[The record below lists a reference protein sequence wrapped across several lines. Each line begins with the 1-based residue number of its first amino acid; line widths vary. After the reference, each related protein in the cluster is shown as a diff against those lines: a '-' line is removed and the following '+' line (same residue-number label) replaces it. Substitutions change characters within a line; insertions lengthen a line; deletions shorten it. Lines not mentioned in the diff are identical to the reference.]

1 MAGSSGPGHPSASK
15 RLVRSQQGTRF
26 RLETRAQVDGVI
38 RRLRLASG
46 LVMLAYVTTHFVNH
60 SLGLISV
67 QAMDAALVEIYK
79 YWASPLGGV
88 LLYGAFAIHYSLA
101 LWALWLRRSLKMPL
115 AEATQLVLGFS
126 IPFFLTA
133 HVLQTRVADTFFGAD
148 YGYYSSV
155 LYSFFVTH
163 PLNGW
168 LQLTVLVI
176 AWVHAMIG
184 LWFWLRLK
192 PWYPRWQPILYAFTL
207 LLPTLAIL
215 GFFEGGRQVM
225 ALAEDP
231 AWMAQLAQDHPHAAP
246 ADAAFLDEMVVW
258 VRYAFLAALVA
269 VLAARLARS
278 RWQRRHGIVRLT
290 YPSGRIVQIVRGVS
304 VLEASRMAGIPH
316 ASVCGGRGRCSTC
329 RIKVD
334 GPQEA
339 LVPPAPEEVK
349 VLRRVGAAPD
359 VRLACQLRP
368 HGDLRVTPLLPASA
382 QASDGFR
389 RPGYLHG
396 AEREIAILFGDLRS
410 FTQLS
415 EKKLPYDLV
424 FLLNRY
430 FAETGHAVEATGGR
444 IDKFIG
450 DGVMALFGLDA
461 GVEAGCREALAA
473 ARQMSERMEALNRAL
488 VHDIS
493 EPLRI
498 GIGIHTGPA
507 IVGEMGYGS
516 AVSVTAVGDAVNTA
530 SRIEGLTKTYACELV
545 ISEAVAL
552 RAGVD
557 LGAAPRHEIEIR
569 GRVERLVVRTFA
581 SAQDLPVVQRGAA
594 KKMERVAA
602 AE

>member
-1 MAGSSGPGHPSASK
+1 MN
-15 RLVRSQQGTRF
+15 
-26 RLETRAQVDGVI
+26 GVI

-67 QAMDAALVEIYK
+67 QAMDGALEHIYE
-79 YWASPLGGV
+79 YWASQLGAV
-88 LLYGAFAIHYSLA
+88 LLYGAFATHYSLA
-101 LWALWLRRSLKMPL
+101 LWALWLRRSLKMPF

-126 IPFFLTA
+126 IPFFLTD
-133 HVLQTRVADTFFGAD
+133 HVLQTRVADTFYGAGV
-148 YGYYSSV
+148 GYYSAV
-155 LYSFFVTH
+155 LQTYFVTN
-163 PLNGW
+163 PLRGA
-168 LQLTVLVI
+168 LQFAVLLI

-192 PWYPRWQPILYAFTL
+192 RWYPRWQPILYAFAL

-215 GFFEGGRQVM
+215 GALEAGRQVTAM
-225 ALAEDP
+225 AEDP
-231 AWMAQLAQDHPHAAP
+231 AWVAQFTQDHPRPAP
-246 ADAAFLDEMVVW
+246 ADAAFLDQLVVW
-258 VRYAFLAALVA
+258 MRYAFVAALLA
-269 VLAARLARS
+269 VLAARTVRWY
-278 RWQRRHGIVRLT
+278 WQRRHGVVRLT
-290 YPSGRIVQIVRGVS
+290 YPSGRVVPIVRGVS

-329 RIKVD
+329 RIRVD
-334 GPQEA
+334 GPPEA
-339 LVPPAPEEVK
+339 MLVPAPEEVK

-368 HGDLRVTPLLPASA
+368 HGDLRVTPLLPATA
-382 QASDGFR
+382 QARDGFS

-430 FAETGHAVEATGGR
+430 FAETGQAVEAAGGH

-450 DGVMALFGLDA
+450 DGVMALFGLDS
-461 GVEAGCREALAA
+461 GVEAGCRQALAA
-473 ARQMSERMEALNRAL
+473 ARDMSARMESLNRAL
-488 VHDIS
+488 VHDIP

-516 AVSVTAVGDAVNTA
+516 AVSVTAVGDSVNTA
-530 SRIEGLTKTYACELV
+530 SRIEGLTKTYGCELV

-552 RAGVD
+552 RAGIDVGD
-557 LGAAPRHEIEIR
+557 APRHEIEIR

-581 SAQDLPVVQRGAA
+581 QARDLPERAA
-594 KKMERVAA
+594 GKKVERVAA
-602 AE
+602 E

>member
-1 MAGSSGPGHPSASK
+1 M
-15 RLVRSQQGTRF
+15 
-26 RLETRAQVDGVI
+26 DGVI

-67 QAMDAALVEIYK
+67 QAMDRALVEIYK

-88 LLYGAFAIHYSLA
+88 LLYGAFATHYCLA
-101 LWALWLRRSLKMPL
+101 LWALWLRRSLKMPV

-126 IPFFLTA
+126 IPFFLTD
-133 HVLQTRVADTFFGAD
+133 HVLHTRVADTFYGAD
-148 YGYYSSV
+148 VGYYATV
-155 LYSFFVTH
+155 LHSYFVTN
-163 PLNGW
+163 PLRGVM
-168 LQLTVLVI
+168 QLVVLVI

-192 PWYPRWQPILYAFTL
+192 PWYPRWQPILYALAL

-215 GFFEGGRQVM
+215 GFFEGGRQIA

-231 AWMAQLAQDHPHAAP
+231 AWVAQLAQEHPRATP
-246 ADAAFLDEMVVW
+246 ADAARIDEMVVW
-258 VRYAFLAALVA
+258 VRYAFVAALVA

-278 RWQRRHGIVRLT
+278 RWQRRRGIVRLT
-290 YPSGRIVQIVRGVS
+290 YPSGRVVQIVRGVS

-334 GPQEA
+334 GPQDA
-339 LVPPAPEEVK
+339 LLPPAPEEVK

-368 HGDLRVTPLLPASA
+368 QGDLRVTPLLPANA
-382 QASDGFR
+382 QASAGFR

-396 AEREIAILFGDLRS
+396 AEREIAILFADLRS

-430 FAETGHAVEATGGR
+430 FAETGHAVEAAGGR

-450 DGVMALFGLDA
+450 DGVMALFGLDT

-516 AVSVTAVGDAVNTA
+516 AVSVTAVGDSVNTA

-545 ISEAVAL
+545 ISDAVAL
-552 RAGVD
+552 RAGID

-569 GRVERLVVRTFA
+569 GRVERLVVRAFA
-581 SAQDLPVVQRGAA
+581 SARDLPGLQRGTAKRAA
-594 KKMERVAA
+594 RMA

>member
-1 MAGSSGPGHPSASK
+1 MN
-15 RLVRSQQGTRF
+15 
-26 RLETRAQVDGVI
+26 GVI
-38 RRLRLASG
+38 RRLRLTSG

-67 QAMDAALVEIYK
+67 QAMDRALEHIYE
-79 YWASPLGGV
+79 YWASQLGSV
-88 LLYGAFAIHYSLA
+88 LLYGAFATHYSLA
-101 LWALWLRRSLKMPL
+101 LWALWLRRSLKMPF

-126 IPFFLTA
+126 IPFFLTD
-133 HVLQTRVADTFFGAD
+133 HVLQTRVADTFYGAGV
-148 YGYYSSV
+148 GYYSAV
-155 LYSFFVTH
+155 LQTYFVTN
-163 PLNGW
+163 PLRGA
-168 LQLTVLVI
+168 LQFAVLLI

-192 PWYPRWQPILYAFTL
+192 RWYPRWQPILYAFAL

-215 GFFEGGRQVM
+215 GVLEGGRQIM
-225 ALAEDP
+225 AMAEDP
-231 AWMAQLAQDHPHAAP
+231 AWVAQFTQDHPRPAP
-246 ADAAFLDEMVVW
+246 ADAAFLDQLVVW
-258 VRYAFLAALVA
+258 VRYGFLAALLA
-269 VLAARLARS
+269 VLAARVVRWY
-278 RWQRRHGIVRLT
+278 WQRRHGVVRLT
-290 YPSGRIVQIVRGVS
+290 YPSGRVVPIVRGVS

-329 RIKVD
+329 RIRV
-334 GPQEA
+334 GGAPEA
-339 LVPPAPEEVK
+339 MLVPAPEELK

-368 HGDLRVTPLLPASA
+368 HGDLRVTPLLPATA
-382 QASDGFR
+382 QARDGFS

-430 FAETGHAVEATGGR
+430 FAETGHAVEAAGGH

-450 DGVMALFGLDA
+450 DGVMALFGLDS
-461 GVEAGCREALAA
+461 GVEAGCRQALAA
-473 ARQMSERMEALNRAL
+473 ARDMSERMESLNRAL

-516 AVSVTAVGDAVNTA
+516 AVSVTAVGDSVNTA
-530 SRIEGLTKTYACELV
+530 SRIEGLTKTYGCELV

-552 RAGVD
+552 RAGIDVGD
-557 LGAAPRHEIEIR
+557 APRHEIEIR

-581 SAQDLPVVQRGAA
+581 RARDLPERAA
-594 KKMERVAA
+594 GKKVERVAA
-602 AE
+602 E

>member
-1 MAGSSGPGHPSASK
+1 LPEADAIAGFARVH
-15 RLVRSQQGTRF
+15 
-26 RLETRAQVDGVI
+26 LEPQARMNGVI

-67 QAMDAALVEIYK
+67 QAMDRALEHIYE
-79 YWASPLGGV
+79 YWASQLGSV
-88 LLYGAFAIHYSLA
+88 LLYGAFATHYSLA
-101 LWALWLRRSLKMPL
+101 LWALWLRRSLKMPF

-126 IPFFLTA
+126 IPFFLTD
-133 HVLQTRVADTFFGAD
+133 HVLQTRVADTFYGAGV
-148 YGYYSSV
+148 GYYSAV
-155 LYSFFVTH
+155 LQTYFVTN
-163 PLNGW
+163 PLRGA
-168 LQLTVLVI
+168 LQFAVLLI

-192 PWYPRWQPILYAFTL
+192 RWYPRWQPILYAFAL

-215 GFFEGGRQVM
+215 GALEAGRQVATM
-225 ALAEDP
+225 AEDP
-231 AWMAQLAQDHPHAAP
+231 AWVAQFTQDHPRPAP
-246 ADAAFLDEMVVW
+246 ADAAFLDQLVVW
-258 VRYAFLAALVA
+258 VRYAFVAALLF
-269 VLAARLARS
+269 VLAARTVRWY
-278 RWQRRHGIVRLT
+278 WQRRHGVVRLT
-290 YPSGRIVQIVRGVS
+290 YPSGRVVPIVRGVS

-329 RIKVD
+329 RIRID
-334 GPQEA
+334 GPSEA
-339 LVPPAPEEVK
+339 VLVPALEEVK

-382 QASDGFR
+382 QARDGFS

-430 FAETGHAVEATGGR
+430 FAETGHAVEAAGGH

-450 DGVMALFGLDA
+450 DGVMALFGLDS
-461 GVEAGCREALAA
+461 GVEAGCRQALAA
-473 ARQMSERMEALNRAL
+473 ARDMSERMETLNRAL
-488 VHDIS
+488 IHDIP

-516 AVSVTAVGDAVNTA
+516 AVSVTAVGDSVNTA
-530 SRIEGLTKTYACELV
+530 SRIEGLTKTYGCELV

-552 RAGVD
+552 RAGID
-557 LGAAPRHEIEIR
+557 LGDAPRHEIEIR

-581 SAQDLPVVQRGAA
+581 RASDLPALAAA
-594 KKMERVAA
+594 KKVQRVAA
-602 AE
+602 E

>member
-1 MAGSSGPGHPSASK
+1 MK
-15 RLVRSQQGTRF
+15 NILENCLLVAYRAFTGTIGNVRK
-26 RLETRAQVDGVI
+26 
-38 RRLRLASG
+38 LRLASG

-88 LLYGAFAIHYSLA
+88 LLYGAFATHYSLA

-115 AEATQLVLGFS
+115 SEATQLVLGFS
-126 IPFFLTA
+126 IPFFLTD
-133 HVLQTRVADTFFGAD
+133 HVLQTRVADTFYGAD
-148 YGYYSSV
+148 VGYYSHV
-155 LYSFFVTH
+155 LHTYFVTN
-163 PLNGW
+163 PLRGG
-168 LQLTVLVI
+168 LQFAVLVI

-192 PWYPRWQPILYAFTL
+192 PWYPRWQPILYAFAL
-207 LLPTLAIL
+207 LIPTLAIL
-215 GFFEGGRQVM
+215 GALEGGRQVM
-225 ALAEDP
+225 AMAEDP
-231 AWMAQLAQDHPHAAP
+231 AWVAQQAQDRPPAAP
-246 ADAAFLDEMVVW
+246 ADAAIIDQLVVW
-258 VRYAFLAALVA
+258 VRYAFVAALLA
-269 VLAARLARS
+269 VLAARMARWY
-278 RWQRRHGIVRLT
+278 WQRRRGIVRLT
-290 YPSGRIVQIVRGVS
+290 YPNGRVVQIVRGVS

-329 RIKVD
+329 RIRVD
-334 GPQEA
+334 GAKEA
-339 LVPPAPEEVK
+339 ILPPAAEEVK
-349 VLRRVGAAPD
+349 VLNRVGAAPD

-368 HGDLRVTPLLPASA
+368 HGDLRVTPLLPATA
-382 QASDGFR
+382 QARDGFS

-396 AEREIAILFGDLRS
+396 AEREIVILFGDLRS

-430 FAETGHAVEATGGR
+430 FAETGHAVEAAGGR

-450 DGVMALFGLDA
+450 DGVMALFGLDS

-473 ARQMSERMEALNRAL
+473 AKDMAERMQTLNRAL
-488 VHDIS
+488 IHDIA

-507 IVGEMGYGS
+507 IVGEMGYGT

-530 SRIEGLTKTYACELV
+530 SRIEGLTKTYGCELV

-552 RAGVD
+552 RAGID
-557 LGAAPRHEIEIR
+557 LGDAPRHEIEIR

-581 SAQDLPVVQRGAA
+581 RARDLPVLPRGAP
-594 KKMERVAA
+594 KKMQRAA
-602 AE
+602 AV